1 MFAKKEAGKIYQV
14 SKVLHTMLKGK
25 LVFIL
30 KTDEGDLVIEG
41 HLYNE
46 LDRQLKAGHELSCI
60 GKPVIF
66 YKVPYKDRNGFMKEY
81 WDMEIVKPDRVYPH
95 LT

>member
-1 MFAKKEAGKIYQV
+1 MFAKKEEGKIYQV

-25 LVFIL
+25 LVFIF
-30 KTDEGDLVIEG
+30 KTDEGDVVVEG

-60 GKPVIF
+60 GKPVKF
-66 YKVPYKDRNGFMKEY
+66 FKVNFKDSNGFNKSY
-81 WDMEIVKPDRVYPH
+81 WDMKILKQEEIDDLPF
-95 LT
+95 